1 MQLTLTGHHIDVTPP
16 LRDYVRKKMDRVLR
30 HFEQVIDV
38 HCVLTVEKLV
48 HKAEATL
55 GVSGAVIHADA
66 REGDMYAAIDALAD
80 KLERRLR
87 KHKEKQGDHH
97 AAEVA
102 KGGPA

>member
-16 LRDYVRKKMDRVLR
+16 LRDYVQKKMDRVLR

-38 HCVLTVEKLV
+38 HCVLTVEKLE

-66 REGDMYAAIDALAD
+66 RDGDMYAAIDALAD

-87 KHKEKQGDHH
+87 KHKEKQSDHH
-97 AAEVA
+97 AADVTR
-102 KGGPA
+102 GRPD